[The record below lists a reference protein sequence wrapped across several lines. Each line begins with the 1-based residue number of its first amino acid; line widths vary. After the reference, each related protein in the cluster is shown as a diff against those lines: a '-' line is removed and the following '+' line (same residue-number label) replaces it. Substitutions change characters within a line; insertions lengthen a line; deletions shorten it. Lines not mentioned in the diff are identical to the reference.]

1 MPAREQRQVHI
12 ARPDQPSADSMG
24 LHMVPPSTDACDA
37 MDFVMG
43 PRKVHRAPEQ
53 DFVSDPYTALE
64 IEAEP
69 SFSVE
74 RPRVLN
80 VLSNLLEKLVARNE
94 SRAISGI
101 GRPYSSKLTVFH
113 GLRAPT
119 ISIEKYLERIFK
131 YANCSPACFVVAYVY
146 IDRLMQRQPD
156 LPITSLN
163 VHRLLITSVMT
174 AAKFLDD
181 A

>member
-1 MPAREQRQVHI
+1 MLP
-12 ARPDQPSADSMG
+12 PP
-24 LHMVPPSTDACDA
+24 PPSDCED

-43 PRKVHRAPEQ
+43 PRKVHRAEPE
-53 DFVSDPYTALE
+53 FVSDPYTALE

-69 SFSVE
+69 GLSVE
-74 RPRVLN
+74 RPRVLS
-80 VLSNLLEKLVARNE
+80 VLSNLLEKLVSRNE
-94 SRAISGI
+94 ARAIAGGSS